1 MMEQSMSDQPFPEG
15 DPVSHDL
22 AMLGGGGDDAM
33 ASVFQELDDLPAS
46 PHHAAPTGL
55 EAVHEVPVKVQ
66 AVLGRGAERVAGSIV
81 RMLLVG
87 PADGAFHAVLGR
99 AQMPVGDLLGLS
111 TGMVFELDR
120 RVGEP
125 VDVFVNDRLVARG
138 EVVLV
143 DHALGVTLTEIVR
156 AGR

>member
-1 MMEQSMSDQPFPEG
+1 MEQSMSDPVFP
-15 DPVSHDL
+15 DDAQASHDL
-22 AMLGGGGDDAM
+22 ATFAGTTEDSIGPVYQEFDDPVA
-33 ASVFQELDDLPAS
+33 ATPPA
-46 PHHAAPTGL
+46 PPTGL

-66 AVLGRGAERVAGSIV
+66 AVLGR
-81 RMLLVG
+81 
-87 PADGAFHAVLGR
+87 
-99 AQMPVGDLLGLS
+99 AQMPVGDLLGLC

>member
-1 MMEQSMSDQPFPEG
+1 MPDQGFPGG
-15 DPVSHDL
+15 DAVSHDL
-22 AMLGGGGDDAM
+22 ATLTGSGDDAS
-33 ASVFQELDDLPAS
+33 APVYQEFDELPTDQSSA
-46 PHHAAPTGL
+46 PPTGL

-66 AVLGRGAERVAGSIV
+66 AVLGRS
-81 RMLLVG
+81 
-87 PADGAFHAVLGR
+87 
-99 AQMPVGDLLGLS
+99 QMPVGDLLGLCA
-111 TGMVFELDR
+111 GMVFELDR

>member
-1 MMEQSMSDQPFPEG
+1 MSDQPFPEG

-22 AMLGGGGDDAM
+22 AMLGGGGGDDAM
-33 ASVFQELDDLPAS
+33 ASVFQELDDLPAG
-46 PHHAAPTGL
+46 PHHAGPTGL

-66 AVLGRGAERVAGSIV
+66 
-81 RMLLVG
+81 
-87 PADGAFHAVLGR
+87 AVLGR